1 MTCAAVEETRA
12 ARHRRTEVPLHAMA
26 IGVMMMTLATMATVV
41 LGAAAATPVTPG
53 MKSIGVAIKAATL
66 EKGVEK
72 TVRVMQC
79 LWPCS
84 VHSLDRDRMYRVRVR
99 VDARACAGCM
109 AW

>member
-1 MTCAAVEETRA
+1 
-12 ARHRRTEVPLHAMA
+12 MA
-26 IGVMMMTLATMATVV
+26 SGVMMITLATMATVM

-72 TVRVMQC
+72 TVRASAMVA
-79 LWPCS
+79 CS
-84 VHSLDRDRMYRVRVR
+84 SRSYLSCACEGLTHVCMRCVHGMVT
-99 VDARACAGCM
+99 